1 VSLDAIRVAEIP
13 VEELVGESWEGVL
26 NRLTE
31 DMDPWDIDLAELAHR
46 FREYLGALRDLRFEI
61 PGRMVVACSVL
72 LRLKSDDLLAAARAT
87 PRDELVADLEE
98 AIDQEFEAWV
108 DPPNPDEFALPV
120 LRRPRRQVT
129 LLDLR
134 SALSAA
140 LKVSRRRAERL
151 IGRVDFEEDEADPFE
166 IYELGGTDFSDRLRD
181 LFERI
186 KNLLSGR
193 RVLSFFRLLER
204 GDKDE
209 RVRRFF
215 EVLHLAAEGQIRC
228 TQKEF
233 LGDITIRLE
242 QQEA

>member
-1 VSLDAIRVAEIP
+1 MDAIRVADIP

-26 NRLTE
+26 HRLTE

-46 FREYLGALRDLRFEI
+46 FREYLGALRELRFEI
-61 PGRMVVACSVL
+61 PGRMVLACSIL
-72 LRLKSDDLLAAARAT
+72 LRFKSDDLLAASRPT
-87 PRDELVADLEE
+87 QRDELVADIEE
-98 AIDQEFEAWV
+98 AIDQEFEEWV
-108 DPPNPDEFALPV
+108 EPEDPDSFSLPV

-129 LLDLR
+129 LLDLKT
-134 SALSAA
+134 ALGAA

-151 IGRVDFEEDEADPFE
+151 IGRVEFEEEEADPFAIFE
-166 IYELGGTDFSDRLRD
+166 IGGSDFSDRLRE

-186 KNLLSGR
+186 KNLLTGR

-228 TQKEF
+228 SQKEF

>member
-1 VSLDAIRVAEIP
+1 MDAIRVAEIP

-26 NRLTE
+26 DRLTE
-31 DMDPWDIDLAELAHR
+31 DMNPWDIDLAELAHR
-46 FREYLGALRDLRFEI
+46 FREYLGALQVLRFEI
-61 PGRMVVACSVL
+61 PGRMVLACSVL
-72 LRLKSDDLLAAARAT
+72 LRMKSDDLLASARPT
-87 PRDELVADLEE
+87 PRDELVADIEE
-98 AIDQEFEAWV
+98 AIDQEFEDWV
-108 DPPNPDEFALPV
+108 EPPNPDDFALPV
-120 LRRPRRQVT
+120 LRRPGRQVT

-134 SALSAA
+134 NALGAA

-151 IGRVDFEEDEADPFE
+151 IGRVEFEGDEPDPFE
-166 IYELGGTDFSDRLRD
+166 IFEIGGTDFSDRLRA
-181 LFERI
+181 LFDRI
-186 KNLLSGR
+186 KELLAGR
-193 RVLSFFRLLER
+193 RVLSFFRLLEK

-215 EVLHLAAEGQIRC
+215 EILHLAADGQIQC

>member
-1 VSLDAIRVAEIP
+1 LDAIRVAEIP

-46 FREYLGALRDLRFEI
+46 FREYLSALRDLRFEI